1 MADRKTP
8 RKTFTAKQKVQ
19 IVLTILAVLFL
30 FVVGY
35 FIGKPMV
42 ALVSDPG
49 EFQVWVERQGILGV
63 LAFIGMVIFQVF
75 AAIIPGGPFQIGA
88 GYAFGVWKGSLICDF
103 ATTLASVVIFL
114 LVRRFGVSFI
124 ELFIDKEKLESI
136 KFLKDNEKVEG
147 ILFLLFLIPGTPKDL
162 LSYFAGL
169 TRIKLSHWI
178 SICGVGRFPAIF
190 LSCISGSALST
201 AQYELAIVAMVVII
215 VCSVGGLLIYR
226 HLTAINTSTGMK

>member
-1 MADRKTP
+1 
-8 RKTFTAKQKVQ
+8 
-19 IVLTILAVLFL
+19 
-30 FVVGY
+30 
-35 FIGKPMV
+35 
-42 ALVSDPG
+42 
-49 EFQVWVERQGILGV
+49 
-63 LAFIGMVIFQVF
+63 MVIFQVF

-169 TRIKLSHWI
+169 TRIKLSTGFHL
-178 SICGVGRFPAIF
+178 RRRPFPRHF
-190 LSCISGSALST
+190 PVLYQRQRLST

-215 VCSVGGLLIYR
+215 VCSVGGILIYR
-226 HLTAINTSTGMK
+226 HHTGKNSPTGMK

>member
-178 SICGVGRFPAIF
+178 FICGVGRFPAIF

-201 AQYELAIVAMVVII
+201 AQYELAIAAMVVII
-215 VCSVGGLLIYR
+215 VCSVGGIPIYR
-226 HLTAINTSTGMK
+226 HHTRKNPPTGMK

>member
-30 FVVGY
+30 LWWDTSSEN
-35 FIGKPMV
+35 PWW
-42 ALVSDPG
+42 LWSP
-49 EFQVWVERQGILGV
+49 
-63 LAFIGMVIFQVF
+63 
-75 AAIIPGGPFQIGA
+75 IPGNSSLGRAA
-88 GYAFGVWKGSLICDF
+88 GHSRRARLHRDGNLSGLRRHHPRRTFSDRCRIRVRRLEGQSDLRFCHDAGQRCD
-103 ATTLASVVIFL
+103 LSL

-178 SICGVGRFPAIF
+178 FICGVGRFPAIF

-215 VCSVGGLLIYR
+215 VCSVGGILIYR
-226 HLTAINTSTGMK
+226 HHTGKNSPTGMK

>member
-124 ELFIDKEKLESI
+124 ELFIDKEKLEYI

-178 SICGVGRFPAIF
+178 FICGVGRFPAIF

-201 AQYELAIVAMVVII
+201 AQYELAIAAMVVII
-215 VCSVGGLLIYR
+215 VCSVGGILIYR
-226 HLTAINTSTGMK
+226 HHTGKNPPTGMK

>member
-178 SICGVGRFPAIF
+178 FICGVGRFPAIF

-201 AQYELAIVAMVVII
+201 AQYELAIVAMGVII
-215 VCSVGGLLIYR
+215 VCSVGGILSDR
-226 HLTAINTSTGMK
+226 HRSGKSSPTGMK

>member
-169 TRIKLSHWI
+169 TRIKLSHSI
-178 SICGVGRFPAIF
+178 FICGVGRFPAIF

-215 VCSVGGLLIYR
+215 VCSVGGILIYR
-226 HLTAINTSTGMK
+226 HHTGKNSPTGMK

>member
-178 SICGVGRFPAIF
+178 FICGVGRFPAIF

-215 VCSVGGLLIYR
+215 VCSVGGILIYR
-226 HLTAINTSTGMK
+226 HHTGKNAPTDTE

>member
-19 IVLTILAVLFL
+19 IALTILVLL
-30 FVVGY
+30 LIFVAGY

-42 ALVSDPG
+42 SLVSDPG
-49 EFQVWVERQGILGV
+49 EFQVWVERQGIFGV
-63 LAFIGMVIFQVF
+63 IAFIGMVVFQVF

-88 GYAFGVWKGSLICDF
+88 GYAFGIWKGSLICDF
-103 ATTLASVVIFL
+103 ATTLASVLIFL

-124 ELFIDKEKLESI
+124 ELFIDREKLESV
-136 KFLKDNEKVEG
+136 KFLKNNEKVES

-178 SICGVGRFPAIF
+178 FICGVGRFPAIF
-190 LSCISGSALST
+190 LSCVSGSALST
-201 AQYELAIVAMVVII
+201 AQYELAVAAMVVI
-215 VCSVGGLLIYR
+215 VFCSVGGTLIYR
-226 HLTAINTSTGMK
+226 RHTKKNHPNDAK

>member
-147 ILFLLFLIPGTPKDL
+147 ILFLLFLIHNYVLIPRLLLKKYYTRYVLSLIFTIGILFLYLPG
-162 LSYFAGL
+162 
-169 TRIKLSHWI
+169 
-178 SICGVGRFPAIF
+178 
-190 LSCISGSALST
+190 CIQVFKPHPGFSQHKEFIVQDSAFD
-201 AQYELAIVAMVVII
+201 MP
-215 VCSVGGLLIYR
+215 
-226 HLTAINTSTGMK
+226 HM

>member
-136 KFLKDNEKVEG
+136 KF
-147 ILFLLFLIPGTPKDL
+147 PKITKKWKAF
-162 LSYFAGL
+162 SF
-169 TRIKLSHWI
+169 
-178 SICGVGRFPAIF
+178 CCF
-190 LSCISGSALST
+190 
-201 AQYELAIVAMVVII
+201 
-215 VCSVGGLLIYR
+215 
-226 HLTAINTSTGMK
+226 

>member
-162 LSYFAGL
+162 LSCFAGL

-178 SICGVGRFPAIF
+178 FICGVGRFPAIF

-201 AQYELAIVAMVVII
+201 AQYELAIAAMVVII
-215 VCSVGGLLIYR
+215 VCSVGGILIYR
-226 HLTAINTSTGMK
+226 HHTGKNAPTDTE

>member
-1 MADRKTP
+1 M
-8 RKTFTAKQKVQ
+8 
-19 IVLTILAVLFL
+19 LTILAVLFL

-169 TRIKLSHWI
+169 TDIPLGRWLLIATVARIPSVVT
-178 SICGVGRFPAIF
+178 STVGGNAIGEENYLF
-190 LSCISGSALST
+190 AILVFAGTLAISGL
-201 AQYELAIVAMVVII
+201 
-215 VCSVGGLLIYR
+215 GLLIYNR
-226 HLTAINTSTGMK
+226 LSRRKDHSKE

>member
-136 KFLKDNEKVEG
+136 KFLKNNEKVEG

-178 SICGVGRFPAIF
+178 FICGVGRFPAIF

-201 AQYELAIVAMVVII
+201 AQYELAIAAMVVII
-215 VCSVGGLLIYR
+215 VCSVGGILIYR
-226 HLTAINTSTGMK
+226 HHTGKNAPTDTE